1 MFCPT
6 VQCFWYKNGGLSL
19 AAAALSSVVAVR
31 HTTARRR
38 ITTVCHAARRRAAAP
53 PRRRAAAKRLIVK
66 AAIAF
71 APSTYYKVAPT
82 AFFLLCSALAQQ
94 LFLHAK
100 TVVALHF
107 FLISLQLLYAYKDG
121 IRSGVM
127 NAIATIIFGGFI
139 TFHHKKRFL

>member
-38 ITTVCHAARRRAAAP
+38 ITTVCHAARRR
-53 PRRRAAAKRLIVK
+53 AKRLIVK

-107 FLISLQLLYAYKDG
+107 FLISLQLLYA
-121 IRSGVM
+121 
-127 NAIATIIFGGFI
+127 
-139 TFHHKKRFL
+139 

>member
-38 ITTVCHAARRRAAAP
+38 ITTVCHAARRH
-53 PRRRAAAKRLIVK
+53 RAAAKRLIVK

-121 IRSGVM
+121 IRSGVV
-127 NAIATIIFGGFI
+127 
-139 TFHHKKRFL
+139 

>member
-1 MFCPT
+1 M
-6 VQCFWYKNGGLSL
+6 QCLWYKNGGLSL

-31 HTTARRR
+31 QTTARRL
-38 ITTVCHAARRRAAAP
+38 ITTVCHAARRR
-53 PRRRAAAKRLIVK
+53 RRAAAERLIVK

-121 IRSGVM
+121 IRSGVV
-127 NAIATIIFGGFI
+127 
-139 TFHHKKRFL
+139 

>member
-38 ITTVCHAARRRAAAP
+38 ITTVCHAARRH
-53 PRRRAAAKRLIVK
+53 RAAAKRLIVK

-82 AFFLLCSALAQQ
+82 AFFLLYSALAQQ

-121 IRSGVM
+121 IRSGVI
-127 NAIATIIFGGFI
+127 NAIATIIFWRVHNFSS
-139 TFHHKKRFL
+139 KKEIFMTG

>member
-38 ITTVCHAARRRAAAP
+38 ITTVCHAA
-53 PRRRAAAKRLIVK
+53 RRRAAAKRLIVK

-127 NAIATIIFGGFI
+127 NAIAIVIFGG
-139 TFHHKKRFL
+139 L